1 MQSFLMR
8 LHLSIYIIYMYNK
21 VDIYVSISQQRDGV
35 VFIVNDSVTVMPQT
49 GGAQSGSLENRFRS
63 NAPNIGCSQ
72 RAQAANLAS

>member
-49 GGAQSGSLENRFRS
+49 GGSSQVHLKIDS
-63 NAPNIGCSQ
+63 APTLLTS
-72 RAQAANLAS
+72 AAVKERKQQI